1 MFFISLSVAVPEMED
16 FVIVLMLLSY
26 AEMIPW

>member
-1 MFFISLSVAVPEMED
+1 MCSISPTVAVPEMED
-16 FVIVLMLLSY
+16 FVIVLMLRSY